1 MGTPDPGTAALG
13 PVDFRPATRL
23 LAGLVRGVRE
33 EQLDTATPCG
43 GISVG
48 RLLDHIDGLSVA
60 FAAAGRKER
69 LPDGGQPRE
78 PDASRLGRDWRDRL
92 PAGLDALAE
101 AWRPDAAW
109 EGMTVVGGLELPA
122 PIAGASGLDE
132 VLIHGWDLAVTTGQ
146 QFPADGDGLAEAVE
160 TASAWVV
167 SVVAQNPEG
176 VPGLFGPPV
185 TVPADAPPLD
195 RLLGLTGR
203 DPRWEPGRPGQGRVA

>member
-1 MGTPDPGTAALG
+1 MATPDLGAAVLG
-13 PVDFRPATRL
+13 PVDFGPATRL

-33 EQLDTATPCG
+33 EQLETATPCG

-48 RLLDHIDGLSVA
+48 QLLDHIDGLSAA

-69 LPDGGQPRE
+69 LPDGGQARE
-78 PDASRLGRDWRDRL
+78 PDASRLGEDWRDRL

-101 AWRPDAAW
+101 AWRPQDAW
-109 EGMTVVGGLELPA
+109 EGTAVVGGLELPA

-132 VLIHGWDLAVTTGQ
+132 VLIHGWDLAVATGQ
-146 QFPADGDGLAEAVE
+146 HFPAEGRDGMTEAVE
-160 TASAWVV
+160 TAYAWVD
-167 SVVAQNPEG
+167 SVVAQNPGG

-185 TVPADAPPLD
+185 TVPGDAPLLD

-203 DPRWEPGRPGQGRVA
+203 DPRWEPGQGRVA